1 MATQRAF
8 TIILFLLVT
17 TSALPG
23 QVGHALRVIGASGP
37 SGATCEGSVT
47 IDTQTELVGWNFSLC
62 TTPGELRIL
71 STMDGS
77 ALSMTLNGSDPDFV
91 ISDID
96 EAGAGLTYALILNGF
111 GPLPLA
117 LPPLSPGSDL
127 EILRLLVRLDGPPG
141 STAPM
146 AICDLGNI
154 PNPPLFV
161 PPGGS
166 QEFTPV
172 TQDGT
177 FTISAAAS
185 ATLRGGETTASGLQA
200 LLPILLTLEGSDGV
214 KGLSFGL
221 ALDPTKLMA
230 QSLEVGAALQA
241 ISGGTGPQFF
251 LPNLEPIGGG
261 GVTLAVIMGTN
272 PTPALLSPG
281 VDLEIAQLAVNIA
294 LGAVG
299 EAVPVSFSSLLGDP
313 PVATEIEVS
322 GPQGDLL
329 LEPQVAPGL
338 IHVPPPRFRRGD
350 ANGDGLFNLMDAID
364 LLESIF
370 LSPTPPS
377 CGDRLDVNDDGALGI
392 LDAVAFLTWLYL
404 NGPPPGSPHL
414 DCGEDPTPDIL
425 GCNPA
430 GSSCP

>member
-1 MATQRAF
+1 MAIQRAF
-8 TIILFLLVT
+8 TIILFLLVA

-23 QVGHALRVIGASGP
+23 QVGHTLRVIGASGP

-77 ALSMTLNGSDPDFV
+77 ALSMTLNGSVPFFV
-91 ISDID
+91 NSEID
-96 EAGAGLTYALILNGF
+96 EAGAGLTYGLILDGL
-111 GPLPLA
+111 GT

-146 AICDLGNI
+146 AVCDLGNP

-161 PPGGS
+161 SPGGS

-172 TQDGT
+172 TQDGA
-177 FTISAAAS
+177 FTISAGAS

-272 PTPALLSPG
+272 PTPALLFPG

-294 LGAVG
+294 LAAVG
-299 EAVPVSFSSLLGDP
+299 ESVPVSFSSLLGDP

-392 LDAVAFLTWLYL
+392 LDAVALLTWLYL

-414 DCGEDPTPDIL
+414 DCGEDPTPDTL